1 MWNDLLEY
9 QHGYWERAPYWGKCS
24 GPVSLVTRDRKARAN
39 MCLKVRCLDPSFEQ
53 QSFCSCRDVPK
64 DSYFEFRSQI
74 HINHWFFI
82 FEHCCH
88 FLKNSIEMPSF
99 SNSGRD
105 DPNDLQQA
113 IHGLVAE
120 FFEML
125 GDGEAGSLTMLFF
138 VYIYILVGL
147 KMEQRIVCPKMIHSV
162 RGCSYSDKPKYIF
175 LCTHIICK

>member
-138 VYIYILVGL
+138 VYIYIYTGWPENGT
-147 KMEQRIVCPKMIHSV
+147 KNCMSKN
-162 RGCSYSDKPKYIF
+162 D
-175 LCTHIICK
+175 T